1 MNQSGNNRTGLNR
14 RTLLKGAGV
23 ATVLVVGGGVWRSA
37 DQGVFST
44 GEGVAYA
51 PWESWRG
58 DHLEGSQA
66 LIPAAILASNA
77 HNMQPWTFR
86 VEETRIDLYVDLAR
100 NNGAADPLRR
110 EQVMSIGCALE
121 NLVLA
126 ADAHGY
132 AHSLTL
138 MPDGSDPAHV
148 ARLDLS
154 AGLQRP
160 SDLYDAIPLRHT
172 NRYPYDT
179 TRQLPADTLEDLAG
193 LNDAADVKTFWFS
206 SPEQRSEIG
215 DLTIA
220 ATEAFIADEAQSRDS
235 NAWYRHD
242 WDEIQ
247 RKRDGITL
255 DAAGVSDFIRAAGK
269 VLPETSREQ
278 NDETWLTATRDK
290 QVPTAAAFGI
300 IAVRDAR
307 HDGQRVEAGRIW
319 QRMHLSAMVQGLAM
333 QPLNQINERADREA
347 EQNVAPEFG
356 DALRELLGDAAWQ
369 GLFTFRIGYPTEAAT
384 ASPRRSA
391 SEVIA

>member
-1 MNQSGNNRTGLNR
+1 MSQPGNHRKDLNR

-23 ATVLVVGGGVWRSA
+23 ATVLVVAGAAWRSA

-44 GEGVAYA
+44 GEGAAYT
-51 PWESWRG
+51 PWEHWRG
-58 DHLEGSQA
+58 DELQGPEA

-77 HNMQPWTFR
+77 HNMQPWKFR
-86 VEETRIDLYVDLAR
+86 VEESRIDLYVDLAR
-100 NNGAADPLRR
+100 NNGSADPLRR
-110 EQVMSIGCALE
+110 EQVMSLGCALE

-132 AHSLTL
+132 ASSLTL
-138 MPDGSDPAHV
+138 RPDGSDPTHV

-154 AGLQRP
+154 AGDQRP

-179 TRQLPADTLEDLAG
+179 SRQLPADTLDNLAG
-193 LNDAADVKTFWFS
+193 LNDAADVKVFWFS
-206 SPEQRSEIG
+206 SPEQRASVG
-215 DLTIA
+215 DLTVA
-220 ATEAFIADEAQSRDS
+220 ATEAFIADETQSRDS

-247 RKRDGITL
+247 RERDGITL
-255 DAAGVSDFIRAAGK
+255 DAAGVSDFVRAAGK

-278 NDETWLTATRDK
+278 NDETWLSATRDK

-307 HDGQRVEAGRIW
+307 DDGQRVEAGQLW
-319 QRMHLSAMVQGLAM
+319 QRMHLSATVQDLAM

-347 EQNVAPEFG
+347 EQNVTPEFG
-356 DALRELLGDAAWQ
+356 DALQELLGDPAWQ
-369 GLFTFRIGYPTEAAT
+369 GVFTFRIGYPTEAAT

-391 SEVIA
+391 AEVMA